1 MRYLLSFF
9 VGVLLSASLYA
20 QSAGDKRSSFSVH
33 AGPSWYLGRFV
44 GITDRADTYRS
55 DLRKGVAWDVNYLGQ
70 ITGRELKFG
79 LGFLYQESGS
89 HPETQAANFRRIAA
103 GPVPSIHFSCVSPH
117 LPCRVLLPGALPLH
131 SSYARLCLFRL

>member
-79 LGFLYQESGS
+79 LGFLYREV
-89 HPETQAANFRRIAA
+89 RIRTHMIL
-103 GPVPSIHFSCVSPH
+103 GQIRYICIIW
-117 LPCRVLLPGALPLH
+117 LL
-131 SSYARLCLFRL
+131 R

>member
-79 LGFLYQESGS
+79 LGFLYQGS
-89 HPETQAANFRRIAA
+89 AYKNTHDT
-103 GPVPSIHFSCVSPH
+103 GPDKIYTVSYTH
-117 LPCRVLLPGALPLH
+117 LTLPTT
-131 SSYARLCLFRL
+131 